1 MSPTAQQG
9 GIVGSV
15 INWFQHPFQSG
26 GSAFNWVLFVG
37 LLIIAAWMWNH
48 VLLHIQGEVS

>member
-9 GIVGSV
+9 GLLGSV
-15 INWFQHPFQSG
+15 IGWFQHPFQSS

-37 LLIIAAWMWNH
+37 LLVIAAWMWNH
-48 VLLHIQGEVS
+48 VLLHIEGEVS